1 MRKKT
6 RWMIFLFC
14 ILLGNLTGCR
24 IGNTEYV
31 LYEQKVDS
39 KTVFSVNDTKCSLK
53 EAKIYLCNYKNIYGN
68 AYGLDLWETGEYH
81 DSLENY
87 VKDVSM
93 AELTRVICMDL
104 LAEEQ
109 GIALDEEETAAVA
122 KLAKEY
128 YDSLTDEERDFMD
141 VRTSDVQLAYEH
153 YAIAMKLYATLTDG
167 VNEEVSDDEARVI
180 RLQQI
185 FLTDPDIAQMVAQKL
200 ENGEDFASVAAAYNR
215 GSTVEVTVARGDY
228 PKEVEDVAFNLDEGA
243 SSSMIETDNGY
254 YFVKCLSRFEES
266 LTEANKANIL
276 IRREKEQFDDLY
288 DEFLNSCEFEQND
301 ALWEAVSLEGTTG
314 IATDS
319 FFARYDDYYA
329 EE

>member
-1 MRKKT
+1 
-6 RWMIFLFC
+6 
-14 ILLGNLTGCR
+14 LTGCR

-81 DSLENY
+81 DSLQNY
-87 VKDVSM
+87 VKDISM

-109 GIALDEEETAAVA
+109 GIALDEDEIAAVA

-141 VRTSDVQLAYEH
+141 VRTSDVQQAYEH
-153 YAIAMKLYATLTDG
+153 YAVAMKLYATLTDG

-200 ENGEDFASVAAAYNR
+200 EDGEDFASVAAAYNR

-254 YFVKCLSRFEES
+254 YFVKCLSRFEED

-288 DEFLNSCEFEQND
+288 DEFLNSCEFERND
-301 ALWEAVSLEGTTG
+301 ALWEEVSLEETTG

-319 FFARYDDYYA
+319 FFARYDNYFT

>member
-1 MRKKT
+1 
-6 RWMIFLFC
+6 MILLLC
-14 ILLGNLTGCR
+14 ILLVNLTGCR

-81 DSLENY
+81 DSLQNY
-87 VKDVSM
+87 VKDISM

-109 GIALDEEETAAVA
+109 GIALDEDEIAAVA

-141 VRTSDVQLAYEH
+141 VRTSDVQQAYEH
-153 YAIAMKLYATLTDG
+153 YAVAMKLYATLTDG

-200 ENGEDFASVAAAYNR
+200 EDGEDFASVAAAYNR

-254 YFVKCLSRFEES
+254 YFVKCLSRFEED

-288 DEFLNSCEFEQND
+288 DEFLNSCEFERND
-301 ALWEAVSLEGTTG
+301 ALWEEVSLEETTG

-319 FFARYDDYYA
+319 FFARYDNYFT